1 MDIDILCK
9 VVDNY
14 GDIGVAY
21 RLARSLS
28 ELPEPPRLRLV
39 VDDLASFAALCPA
52 VDPFSHRQL
61 VHGWEVFCW
70 DGPGAAAAS
79 GAFRARR
86 PRVVIE
92 CFACGRP
99 EWLEDILFDDSGEG
113 CLIVDLE
120 HLTAE
125 GWAGDFHR
133 MPSLTRSPLVRKAM
147 FLPGFGPETGGLIL
161 DGSFV
166 RARERAASEDGRAD
180 LRRELLEKLECGAA
194 GLQSAAGARPSAAV
208 GSFWMAVF
216 GYERDYSRVVA
227 DMAAFHGGTVGPLRK
242 PLLALVAAGKSQ
254 ECFLRAWESAL
265 RPFPAFRLPFLAQE
279 TWDELLLACDFSIV
293 RGEDS
298 WSRAAL
304 CGRPFLWQAY
314 PQEGRQQMVKVR
326 AFLERL
332 KPHFV
337 AGAGAAAF
345 PALEALHLAFND
357 HDLDGAGEGGRESL
371 LPVLEGQT
379 SLLQGFRAFSDSVAG
394 GVIRA
399 AVPATGL
406 AANLLTFL
414 CDIV

>member
-39 VDDLASFAALCPA
+39 VDDLPSFSALCPA
-52 VDPFSHRQL
+52 VDPQAHRQL
-61 VHGWEVFCW
+61 VRGWEVFGW
-70 DGPGAAAAS
+70 DGPGAGAAS
-79 GAFRARR
+79 GAFRKRR

-99 EWLEDILFDDSGEG
+99 DWLEDILFDDSGEG

-166 RARERAASEDGRAD
+166 RARARAASENGRVD
-180 LRRELLEKLECGAA
+180 LRRKLLKKLGADA
-194 GLQSAAGARPSAAV
+194 ASLQSAVAV
-208 GSFWMAVF
+208 GSFWTTVF
-216 GYERDYSRVVA
+216 GYERDYYRVVA
-227 DMAAFHGGTVGPLRK
+227 DMAAFHGGVVGHGGRK

-254 ECFLRAWESAL
+254 DCFLRAWDGAL
-265 RPFPAFRLPFLAQE
+265 RPFPALTLPFLAQE
-279 TWDELLLACDFSIV
+279 TWDELLVACDFSIV

-304 CGRPFLWQAY
+304 SGRPFLWQAY
-314 PQEGRQQMVKVR
+314 PQENRQQMVKVK

-332 KPHFV
+332 KPHFTSGV
-337 AGAGAAAF
+337 GAAAF
-345 PALEALHLAFND
+345 PALEALHLAVND
-357 HDLDGAGEGGRESL
+357 RDRDSASEGGGESL
-371 LPVLEGQT
+371 LPVLEGQS
-379 SLLQGFRAFSDSVAG
+379 SLLQGFQAFSDSVG
-394 GVIRA
+394 GAAVPA

>member
-28 ELPEPPRLRLV
+28 ELPDPPRLRLV

-61 VHGWEVFCW
+61 VHGWEVFGW
-70 DGPGAAAAS
+70 DGPGAVAAS
-79 GAFRARR
+79 GAFRSRR

-161 DGSFV
+161 DGGFV
-166 RARERAASEDGRAD
+166 RARERAASEDGRLE
-180 LRRELLEKLECGAA
+180 LRRELLKKLEYDA
-194 GLQSAAGARPSAAV
+194 AAV

-227 DMAAFHGGTVGPLRK
+227 DMAAFHGGPSGHSAAPRN

-254 ECFLRAWESAL
+254 DCFLRAWESAL
-265 RPFPAFRLPFLAQE
+265 RPFPALRLPFLPQE
-279 TWDELLLACDFSIV
+279 TWDELLVACDFSIV

-304 CGRPFLWQAY
+304 SGRPFLWQAY
-314 PQEGRQQMVKVR
+314 PQENRQQMVKVS
-326 AFLERL
+326 AYLERL

-357 HDLDGAGEGGRESL
+357 RDRDGPGEGGSERL
-371 LPVLEGQT
+371 LPVLEGQS
-379 SLLQGFRAFSDSVAG
+379 SLLLGFQAFSDSLGWRSGASD
-394 GVIRA
+394 
-399 AVPATGL
+399 GL